1 MLAAQVARQATA
13 LNASLQG
20 IDDGESPLETLAAAG
35 ARLLD
40 LLTSESSLA
49 INRAALADQS
59 GALSRI
65 LVEAGRNQSVPLIV
79 ELLDRVHRA
88 GLIAFADAWEACRLF
103 YGLLIADR
111 QILVFHGVPGTKP
124 AKKERCA
131 IAGGAAHRLRLL
143 LPQCAGSL
151 TAPGPGWRST
161 TYDRCG
167 DRGRHSRQAR
177 YPRTLFPSPR
187 SGDCSAWSRS

>member
-1 MLAAQVARQATA
+1 MLKAVRRVFHQVQRAEYVAQIRPASSAASGTVTTA
-13 LNASLQG
+13 KASF
-20 IDDGESPLETLAAAG
+20 
-35 ARLLD
+35 
-40 LLTSESSLA
+40 
-49 INRAALADQS
+49 
-59 GALSRI
+59 
-65 LVEAGRNQSVPLIV
+65 EAGRNQSVPLIV
-79 ELLDRVHRA
+79 ELLDRVRRA
-88 GLIAFADAWEACRLF
+88 RLIAFADAWEACRLF

-111 QILVFHGVPGTKP
+111 QILVFHGVPASKP

-151 TAPGPGWRST
+151 TAPGPCWRST

-187 SGDCSAWSRS
+187 SGDCSAWSR